1 MNNFLTGT
9 GVAMVTP
16 FNQDGS
22 IDFEGLANLVNYC
35 IDGNVEYLV
44 ALGTT
49 AEVATL
55 SKAEK
60 KAVLDCIIKT
70 NNKRL
75 PIVIGIGGNNTQQI
89 IDEITTSDLQ
99 DFAAILSVV
108 PYYNKPSQEGIYQ
121 HYKAIAAASPLPI
134 IIYNV
139 PGRTVVNMT
148 AETTLR
154 LAEDPNICAVKE
166 ATDNLVQVL
175 KILAGRPKGFKVISG
190 DDEIAL
196 PLVTAGG
203 DGVITVV
210 GQGFPSEFSEM
221 VRLGLQAKNKEAY
234 SIHFDLIPPMVYA
247 FEEGNPTGIKGILK
261 AKGVCQSHVR
271 LPLQQPTEE
280 LQAKIDSFVNKS

>member
-1 MNNFLTGT
+1 MNDFLTGT
-9 GVAMVTP
+9 GVALVTP

-22 IDFEGLANLVNYC
+22 IDFEGLTNLVNYC

-55 SKAEK
+55 SKHEK
-60 KAVLDCIIKT
+60 KEVLDCIIKT

-75 PIVIGIGGNNTQQI
+75 PIVIGIGGNNTKQLI
-89 IDEITTSDLQ
+89 EEITTTDLQ

-108 PYYNKPSQEGIYQ
+108 PYYSKPSQEGIYQ
-121 HYKAIAAASPLPI
+121 HYKAIAAVAPLPI

-139 PGRTVVNMT
+139 PGRTVVNMS

-154 LAEDPNICAVKE
+154 LASDPNICAIKE
-166 ATDNLVQVL
+166 ATGDIVQVL
-175 KILAGRPKGFKVISG
+175 KILAGRPEGFKVISG
-190 DDEIAL
+190 DDELAL

-203 DGVITVV
+203 DGVISVV

-221 VRLGLQAKNKEAY
+221 VRLGLRAQNKEAY
-234 SIHFDLIPPMVYA
+234 AIHFDLIKPTEYA
-247 FEEGNPTGIKGILK
+247 FAEGNPPGIKSILK
-261 AKGVCQSHVR
+261 AKGVCESYVR
-271 LPLQQPTEE
+271 LPLQQATPE
-280 LQAKIDSFVNKS
+280 LEKKIIDFVKG